1 MAAEMT
7 RRNIFL
13 PDTLYTEAT
22 RLAERKGVKTADVIR
37 TALEKYLQAVK
48 KADEAKAVSAPQAL
62 GEAARAAK

>member
-37 TALEKYLQAVK
+37 TALEKYLAAVK
-48 KADEAKAVSAPQAL
+48 RAE
-62 GEAARAAK
+62 EAARAAK